1 MDAAESSNMTSTM
14 TLNDLTQTE
23 QAALVALVKIASRS
37 DNSISR
43 TEELMLQVLEQRLGP
58 ATFAELAAH
67 VDQHV
72 TDHDS
77 LLRLLQEVTRP
88 EARELI
94 MGTAL
99 QILSAETINQT
110 EDRVL
115 SLASETWNLEPK
127 FLDFPDGDEDEDE
140 PVGPGGEGGTALA

>member
-1 MDAAESSNMTSTM
+1 MDAADSL

-37 DNSISR
+37 DNNVSR
-43 TEELMLQVLEQRLGP
+43 TEELMLHVLEQRLG
-58 ATFAELAAH
+58 TQTYAELATY
-67 VDQHV
+67 VDQRIG
-72 TDHDS
+72 S
-77 LLRLLQEVTRP
+77 PESMKRLLQEVTRP

-99 QILSAETINQT
+99 QILSAETINSA

-127 FLDFPDGDEDEDE
+127 FLDFPDGGDDE

>member
-1 MDAAESSNMTSTM
+1 MDAADSL

-37 DNSISR
+37 DNNVSR
-43 TEELMLQVLEQRLGP
+43 TEELMLHVLEQRLG
-58 ATFAELAAH
+58 TQTYAELATY
-67 VDQHV
+67 VDQHIG
-72 TDHDS
+72 S
-77 LLRLLQEVTRP
+77 PESMKRLLQAVTRP

-99 QILSAETINQT
+99 QILSAETINSA

-127 FLDFPDGDEDEDE
+127 FLDFPEGDEDE

>member
-1 MDAAESSNMTSTM
+1 MDAADSL

-37 DNSISR
+37 DNNVSR
-43 TEELMLQVLEQRLGP
+43 TEELMLHVLEQRLG
-58 ATFAELAAH
+58 TQTYAELATY
-67 VDQHV
+67 VDQHIG
-72 TDHDS
+72 S
-77 LLRLLQEVTRP
+77 PESMKRLLQAVTRP

-99 QILSAETINQT
+99 QILSAETINSA

-127 FLDFPDGDEDEDE
+127 FLDFPEGEEDE

>member
-67 VDQHV
+67 VDQRV
-72 TDHDS
+72 IDHDS

-127 FLDFPDGDEDEDE
+127 FLDFPDGDEDE

>member
-1 MDAAESSNMTSTM
+1 MEAADSL

-37 DNSISR
+37 DNNVSR
-43 TEELMLQVLEQRLGP
+43 TEELMLQVLQDRLGRE
-58 ATFAELAAH
+58 TYAELAAH

-72 TDHDS
+72 GDRDS
-77 LLRLLQEVTRP
+77 LKRLLQEVTRP

-94 MGTAL
+94 LGTAL
-99 QILSAETINQT
+99 QMLSAETINAS
-110 EDRVL
+110 EDLVL
-115 SLASETWNLEPK
+115 SLASEIWNLEPK
-127 FLDFPDGDEDEDE
+127 FLDFPDAGEDE